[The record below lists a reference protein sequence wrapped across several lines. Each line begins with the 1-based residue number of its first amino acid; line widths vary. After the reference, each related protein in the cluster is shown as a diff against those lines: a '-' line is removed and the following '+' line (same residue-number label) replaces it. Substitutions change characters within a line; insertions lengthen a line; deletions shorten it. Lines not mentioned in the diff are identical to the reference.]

1 MECLY
6 QEVAKTPSC
15 SNHQKSRKP
24 PACLRLSLRFQIV
37 LLAIHKNWNRSILG
51 VVPLIY
57 WNTVGKLTTLKIDK
71 HKSSLADINIG
82 VPQGSVLGPILFI
95 IYIND
100 LVRAAPMFNFIL
112 FADDTNIFSSFVEI
126 KFNLY

>member
-1 MECLY
+1 M
-6 QEVAKTPSC
+6 K
-15 SNHQKSRKP
+15 
-24 PACLRLSLRFQIV
+24 
-37 LLAIHKNWNRSILG
+37 IHE
-51 VVPLIY
+51 
-57 WNTVGKLTTLKIDK
+57 

-112 FADDTNIFSSFVEI
+112 FADDTNIFSTDPLLLKS
-126 KFNLY
+126 NLIYIYMVPLQQTDFKLYKNFPNFI